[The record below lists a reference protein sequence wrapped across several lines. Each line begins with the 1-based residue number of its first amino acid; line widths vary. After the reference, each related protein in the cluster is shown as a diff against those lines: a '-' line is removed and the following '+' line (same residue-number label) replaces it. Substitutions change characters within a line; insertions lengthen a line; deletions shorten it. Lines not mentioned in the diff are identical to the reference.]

1 LLLTEAVWLGL
12 LSSALGLM
20 LGQAFVLGLAWAMGL
35 ESTLLSMGM
44 LWPASLALVP
54 ALALTV
60 SVAAALLPAWGAY
73 RSDVLELLQSRG

>member
-1 LLLTEAVWLGL
+1 
-12 LSSALGLM
+12 M

-44 LWPASLALVP
+44 LWPAPLALVP

-60 SVAAALLPAWGAY
+60 SVAAAHLPAWGAY